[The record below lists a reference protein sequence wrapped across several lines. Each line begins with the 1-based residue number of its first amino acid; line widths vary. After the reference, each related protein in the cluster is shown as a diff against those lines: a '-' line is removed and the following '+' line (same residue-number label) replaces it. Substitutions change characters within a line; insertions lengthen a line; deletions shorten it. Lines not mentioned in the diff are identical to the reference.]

1 MKEEKQR
8 YVIKRY
14 QLEHLVP
21 LALTIL
27 SVYFWITFLNHDLVR
42 IVGITINIVGL
53 IIWWLAKITLGSNWD
68 AGYGSP
74 KIEQLVTRGVYS
86 KIRHPLYWGIN
97 LTLIGLVLLYP
108 RVWFSTISLL
118 IIVYFFYR
126 MRVED
131 KYLLEKLGEEYRNY
145 KRKTWI

>member
-27 SVYFWITFLNHDLVR
+27 SVYFWITFFNQDSIKIIG
-42 IVGITINIVGL
+42 IVINIIGL
-53 IIWWLAKITLGSNWD
+53 IIWWSAKITLGENWD
-68 AGYGSP
+68 AGYGNP
-74 KIEQLVTRGVYS
+74 KIKQLVTHGIYS

-97 LTLIGLVLLYP
+97 LTLIGLALLYLTI
-108 RVWFSTISLL
+108 WFSIISLL
-118 IIVYFFYR
+118 IVVCFFYR
-126 MRVED
+126 MRIED

-145 KRKTWI
+145 KAKTWI

>member
-1 MKEEKQR
+1 MKEEKRR
-8 YVIKRY
+8 YIIKRY

-27 SVYFWITFLNHDLVR
+27 SIYFWVTFLSQDLIKIIGTIINV
-42 IVGITINIVGL
+42 IGI
-53 IIWWLAKITLGSNWD
+53 IIWWSAKIILGENWD
-68 AGYGSP
+68 VGYGSP
-74 KIEQLVTRGVYS
+74 KIKQLVTRGIYS

-97 LTLIGLVLLYP
+97 LTLVGLALLYP
-108 RVWFSTISLL
+108 KFWFLILNIL

-126 MRVED
+126 MKIESD
-131 KYLLEKLGEEYRNY
+131 YLSEKLGEGYLNY